1 MSTISHLGAGPD
13 PTSGPGAVHDT
24 AVVDPTALVAD
35 DVVVGPYTVVGPNV
49 RIGAGTVVGPHV
61 HIVRDTTIGENC
73 KIHHG
78 AALGGDPQ
86 DLKYGGE
93 FAELIVGNN
102 TVIREFV
109 TLNRGT
115 SAHGKTVVGSN
126 CLLMAYAHV
135 AHDCV
140 LGDHVILANA
150 VNMGGHVLIED
161 HVIVGGLT
169 AIHQFVRI
177 GKHAFV
183 GGSAAVMKDVPPFVK
198 AAGNPL
204 KLYGLNSLGLQR
216 RGFSESTRMTLK
228 RAYRFLFSSSLN
240 IGQALAQARSELEMS
255 PDVEHFLS
263 FIEASERGVTV

>member
-1 MSTISHLGAGPD
+1 VNV
-13 PTSGPGAVHDT
+13 PGTVHDT
-24 AVVDPTALVAD
+24 AVIDPTATIAD
-35 DVVVGPYTVVGPNV
+35 DVVIGPYTVIGPNV
-49 RIGAGTVVGPHV
+49 RIGAGTEVGPHV

-73 KIHHG
+73 RIHHG

-93 FAELIVGNN
+93 YAELIVGSN

-115 SAHGKTVVGSN
+115 AAHGKTQIGSN

-140 LGDHVILANA
+140 LDDYVILANA
-150 VNMGGHVLIED
+150 VNMGGHVMIED
-161 HVIVGGLT
+161 HVIVGGVT

-177 GKHAFV
+177 GRHAFV

-198 AAGNPL
+198 AASNPL

-216 RGFSESTRMTLK
+216 RGFSEETRMSLK
-228 RAYRFLFSSSLN
+228 RAYRLVFSSSLN
-240 IGQALAQARSELEMS
+240 IGQALAQARSELEVT

-263 FIEASERGVTV
+263 FIEASERGVTT

>member
-1 MSTISHLGAGPD
+1 MSFA
-13 PTSGPGAVHDT
+13 GAVHET
-24 AVVDPTALVAD
+24 AVIDSTAVLGD
-35 DVVVGPYTVVGPNV
+35 DVEVGPYTVIGPNV
-49 RIGAGTVVGPHV
+49 RVGAGSVIGPHV
-61 HIVRDTTIGENC
+61 HIVRDTTLGAGC
-73 KIHHG
+73 RVHHG

-86 DLKYGGE
+86 DLKYANE
-93 FAELIVGNN
+93 PTVLVVGDN

-115 SAHGKTVVGSN
+115 SAHGKTEIGSN

-135 AHDCV
+135 AHDCII
-140 LGDHVILANA
+140 GDHVILANS

-177 GKHAFV
+177 GRHAFV

-204 KLYGLNSLGLQR
+204 KLYGLNSVGLQR
-216 RGFSESTRMTLK
+216 RGFTEETRMALK
-228 RAYRFLFSSSLN
+228 RAYRKVFSSSMN
-240 IGQALAQARSELEMS
+240 VSQALEHAQLELDMT
-255 PDVEHFLS
+255 PDVRHFLS
-263 FIEASERGVTV
+263 FIEGSERGVTV

>member
-1 MSTISHLGAGPD
+1 MNAPGTVHESAVIDATATI
-13 PTSGPGAVHDT
+13 
-24 AVVDPTALVAD
+24 AD
-35 DVVVGPYTVVGPNV
+35 DVSIGPYTVIGPNV
-49 RIGAGTVVGPHV
+49 RIGARTVIGPHV
-61 HIVRDTTIGENC
+61 HIVRDTIIGEGC
-73 KIHHG
+73 SIHHG
-78 AALGGDPQ
+78 AAIGGDPQ

-93 FAELIVGNN
+93 HAELIIGDN

-115 SAHGKTVVGSN
+115 SAHGKTEIGSN

-140 LGDHVILANA
+140 LGNHVILANS
-150 VNMGGHVLIED
+150 VNMGGHVIIDD

-183 GGSAAVMKDVPPFVK
+183 GGSAAVMKDVPPYVK

-204 KLYGLNSLGLQR
+204 KLYGLNTLGLQR
-216 RGFSESTRMTLK
+216 RGFSEEVRMTLK
-228 RAYRFLFSSSLN
+228 RAYRLMFSSANNVSQGLERARAELN
-240 IGQALAQARSELEMS
+240 VTT
-255 PDVEHFLS
+255 DVEHFLG
-263 FIEASERGVTV
+263 FIEASKRGVTV

>member
-1 MSTISHLGAGPD
+1 MSVHPTAIVDPSAEIGSDVTIGAYTVIGPD
-13 PTSGPGAVHDT
+13 VH
-24 AVVDPTALVAD
+24 
-35 DVVVGPYTVVGPNV
+35 
-49 RIGAGTVVGPHV
+49 IGAGTQIGPHV
-61 HIVRDTTIGENC
+61 HIVQDARIGSGC

-78 AALGGDPQ
+78 AALAGDPQ

-93 FAELIVGNN
+93 RAELVVGDN

-115 SAHGKTVVGSN
+115 SAHGRTEIGSN

-140 LGDHVILANA
+140 IGNHVILANG
-150 VNMGGHVLIED
+150 VNMGGHVTIED
-161 HVIVGGLT
+161 NVTVGGLT

-177 GKHAFV
+177 GRHAFV

-204 KLYGLNSLGLQR
+204 KLYGLNSVGLQR
-216 RGFSESTRMTLK
+216 RGFSEETRMTLK
-228 RAYRFLFSSSLN
+228 RAYRMVFMSSLN
-240 IGQALAQARSELEMS
+240 ISQALEHAERELEITA
-255 PDVEHFLS
+255 DVQHFLS
-263 FIEASERGVTV
+263 FIQASERGVTV

>member
-1 MSTISHLGAGPD
+1 MNPAGV
-13 PTSGPGAVHDT
+13 GGVHET
-24 AVVDPTALVAD
+24 AIVDASAALAD
-35 DVVVGPYTVVGPNV
+35 DVVVGPYTVIGPNV
-49 RIGAGTVVGPHV
+49 RIGAGTEIGPHV
-61 HIVRDTTIGENC
+61 HIVRDTLIGANC
-73 KIHHG
+73 RIHHG

-86 DLKYGGE
+86 DLKYAGE
-93 FAELIVGNN
+93 PAELIIGEN
-102 TVIREFV
+102 TIIREFV

-115 SAHGKTVVGSN
+115 SAHGKTEIGAN

-140 LGDHVILANA
+140 LGDHVILANS

-161 HVIVGGLT
+161 YVIVGGLT

-177 GKHAFV
+177 GRHAFV

-216 RGFSESTRMTLK
+216 RGFSEETRVTLK
-228 RAYRFLFSSSLN
+228 RAYRMIFSSSLN
-240 IGQALAQARSELEMS
+240 IGQALAQAQIDLQVT
-255 PDVEHFLS
+255 PDVAHFLA
-263 FIEASERGVTV
+263 FIEASQRGVTV

>member
-1 MSTISHLGAGPD
+1 MSV
-13 PTSGPGAVHDT
+13 PGAVHDT
-24 AVVDPTALVAD
+24 AVIDPTATFAD
-35 DVVVGPYTVVGPNV
+35 DVVIGPYTVIGPNV
-49 RIGAGTVVGPHV
+49 RIGAGTEVGPHV
-61 HIVRDTTIGENC
+61 HIVRDTSIGDNC

-86 DLKYGGE
+86 DLKYAGE
-93 FAELIVGNN
+93 SAELIVGNS
-102 TVIREFV
+102 TTIREFV

-115 SAHGKTVVGSN
+115 SAHGKTEIGSN

-150 VNMGGHVLIED
+150 VNMGGHVSIED
-161 HVIVGGLT
+161 HVIVGGVT

-177 GKHAFV
+177 GRHAFV

-204 KLYGLNSLGLQR
+204 RLYGLNSLGLQR
-216 RGFSESTRMTLK
+216 RGFSEETRMALK
-228 RAYRFLFSSSLN
+228 RAYRVVFSSSLN
-240 IGQALAQARSELEMS
+240 IGQALAQARSELDVT

-263 FIEASERGVTV
+263 FIEASQRGVTV

>member
-1 MSTISHLGAGPD
+1 MSV
-13 PTSGPGAVHDT
+13 PGAVHDT
-24 AVVDPTALVAD
+24 AVIDPTATIAD
-35 DVVVGPYTVVGPNV
+35 DVVIGAYTVIGPNV
-49 RIGAGTVVGPHV
+49 RIAAGTEIGPHV
-61 HIVRDTTIGENC
+61 HIVRDTSIGENC

-86 DLKYGGE
+86 DLKYAGE
-93 FAELIVGNN
+93 YAELVVGNN
-102 TVIREFV
+102 TTIREFV

-115 SAHGKTVVGSN
+115 SAHGKTEIGSN

-150 VNMGGHVLIED
+150 VNMGGHVHIED
-161 HVIVGGLT
+161 HVIVGGVT

-177 GKHAFV
+177 GRHAFV

-204 KLYGLNSLGLQR
+204 RLYGLNSLGLQR
-216 RGFSESTRMTLK
+216 RGFSEETRMALK
-228 RAYRFLFSSSLN
+228 RAYRLVFSSSLN
-240 IGQALAQARSELEMS
+240 VGQALAQARSELDVTPE
-255 PDVEHFLS
+255 VEHFFS
-263 FIEASERGVTV
+263 FIEASQRGVTV

>member
-1 MSTISHLGAGPD
+1 MSYP
-13 PTSGPGAVHDT
+13 GPGAVHET
-24 AVVDPTALVAD
+24 AVVDASAVLAD
-35 DVVVGPYTVVGPNV
+35 DVEVGPYTVIGPNV
-49 RIGAGTVVGPHV
+49 RVGAGTVIGPHV
-61 HIVRDTTIGENC
+61 HIVRDATIGQGC
-73 KIHHG
+73 RVHHG

-86 DLKYGGE
+86 DLKYAGE
-93 FAELIVGNN
+93 PTQLIVGDN

-115 SAHGKTVVGSN
+115 AAHGRTEIGSN

-135 AHDCV
+135 AHDCII
-140 LGDHVILANA
+140 GDHVILANS
-150 VNMGGHVLIED
+150 VNMGGHVAIED

-183 GGSAAVMKDVPPFVK
+183 GGSAAVMKDVAPFVK

-216 RGFSESTRMTLK
+216 RGFSEETRMLLK
-228 RAYRFLFSSSLN
+228 RAYRMIFSSSSLN
-240 IGQALAQARSELEMS
+240 IGQAVQKVRAELQLTPE
-255 PDVEHFLS
+255 VQHFLT
-263 FIEASERGVTV
+263 FIQASERGVTV

>member
-1 MSTISHLGAGPD
+1 MS
-13 PTSGPGAVHDT
+13 SGVVHET
-24 AVVDPTALVAD
+24 AVIDSSAVIAD
-35 DVVVGPYTVVGPNV
+35 DVSVGPYTVIGPNV
-49 RIGAGTVVGPHV
+49 RIGAGVEIGPHV
-61 HIVRDTTIGENC
+61 HIVRDTVIGDGC
-73 KIHHG
+73 RIHHS

-93 FAELIVGNN
+93 FAELVIGNN

-115 SAHGKTVVGSN
+115 SAHGKTEIGSN

-140 LGDHVILANA
+140 LGNNVILANS

-183 GGSAAVMKDVPPFVK
+183 GGSAAVMKDVPPYVK

-216 RGFSESTRMTLK
+216 RGFSEETRMTLK
-228 RAYRFLFSSSLN
+228 RAYRMVFSSSMN
-240 IGQALAQARSELEMS
+240 VSQALQTARNELVVT
-255 PDVEHFLS
+255 PDVEHFLA
-263 FIEASERGVTV
+263 FIEASQRGVTV

>member
-1 MSTISHLGAGPD
+1 MSAADVGGVHETAIVDGS
-13 PTSGPGAVHDT
+13 AV
-24 AVVDPTALVAD
+24 LAD
-35 DVVVGPYTVVGPNV
+35 DVVVGPYTVIGPNV
-49 RIGAGTVVGPHV
+49 RVGTGTEIGPHV
-61 HIVRDTTIGENC
+61 HILRDTVIGSNC
-73 KIHHG
+73 RIHHG

-93 FAELIVGNN
+93 QAELIVGDN

-115 SAHGKTVVGSN
+115 SAHGKTEIGSN

-140 LGDHVILANA
+140 LGDHVILANS

-177 GKHAFV
+177 GRHAFV

-216 RGFSESTRMTLK
+216 RGFSEETRMTLK
-228 RAYRFLFSSSLN
+228 RAYRMVFSSSLN
-240 IGQALAQARSELEMS
+240 IGQALEQAQRELHMT
-255 PDVEHFLS
+255 PDVAHFLA
-263 FIEASERGVTV
+263 FIEASRRGVTV

>member
-1 MSTISHLGAGPD
+1 
-13 PTSGPGAVHDT
+13 
-24 AVVDPTALVAD
+24 VDPTALVAD
-35 DVVVGPYTVVGPNV
+35 EVVVGPYTVIGPNV

-240 IGQALAQARSELEMS
+240 IGQALAQSRSELEMS

>member
-1 MSTISHLGAGPD
+1 MSVTGLGAGSP
-13 PTSGPGAVHDT
+13 PGSGAVHET
-24 AVVDPTALVAD
+24 AVVDATATIAE
-35 DVVVGPYTVVGPNV
+35 DVVIGPYTVIGPNV
-49 RIGAGTVVGPHV
+49 RIGSGTEIGPHV
-61 HIVRDTTIGENC
+61 HIVQDTVIGENC
-73 KIHHG
+73 KVHHG

-93 FAELIVGNN
+93 HAELIVGNN

-115 SAHGKTVVGSN
+115 SAHGKTEVGSN

-140 LGDHVILANA
+140 LGNHVILANS

-161 HVIVGGLT
+161 HVIIGGLT

-216 RGFSESTRMTLK
+216 RGFSEATRTTLK

-255 PDVEHFLS
+255 PDVEHFLT
-263 FIEASERGVTV
+263 FIQQSERGVTV

>member
-1 MSTISHLGAGPD
+1 MNPAGV
-13 PTSGPGAVHDT
+13 GGVHET
-24 AVVDPTALVAD
+24 AIVDASATLAD
-35 DVVVGPYTVVGPNV
+35 DVVVGPYSVIGPNV
-49 RIGAGTVVGPHV
+49 RIGAGTEIGPHV
-61 HIVRDTTIGENC
+61 HIVRDTVIGANC
-73 KIHHG
+73 RVHHG

-86 DLKYGGE
+86 DLKYAGE
-93 FAELIVGNN
+93 PAELIIGEN

-115 SAHGKTVVGSN
+115 SAHGKTEIGSN

-140 LGDHVILANA
+140 LGDHVILANS

-161 HVIVGGLT
+161 YVIVGGLT

-177 GKHAFV
+177 GRHAFV

-216 RGFSESTRMTLK
+216 RGFSEETRVTLK
-228 RAYRFLFSSSLN
+228 RAYRMIFSSSLN
-240 IGQALAQARSELEMS
+240 IGQALAQAQTDLQIT
-255 PDVEHFLS
+255 PDVAHFLA
-263 FIEASERGVTV
+263 FIEASQRGVTV